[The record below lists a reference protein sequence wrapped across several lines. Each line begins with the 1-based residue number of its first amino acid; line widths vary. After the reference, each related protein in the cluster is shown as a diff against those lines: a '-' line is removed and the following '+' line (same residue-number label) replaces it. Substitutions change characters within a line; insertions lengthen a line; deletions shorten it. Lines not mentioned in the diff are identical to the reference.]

1 MRQNKKPF
9 GNGADMIPVNNVSAH
24 RFLKS
29 RQTPKMSGRAGP
41 GRVGSDPGA
50 RARGSGSSLGI
61 TQWMM

>member
-29 RQTPKMSGRAGP
+29 RQTPKMSGR
-41 GRVGSDPGA
+41 VGSDPGA
-50 RARGSGSSLGI
+50 RARGSGSSLGN

>member
-41 GRVGSDPGA
+41 GRA
-50 RARGSGSSLGI
+50 GSGRIRVLVRGVLVRH
-61 TQWMM
+61 

>member
-29 RQTPKMSGRAGP
+29 WQTPKMSGRAGS
-41 GRVGSDPGA
+41 GRIRVLV
-50 RARGSGSSLGI
+50 RGVLVRH
-61 TQWMM
+61 